1 MPHIPDTHIIITPKR
16 AYINDKIISA
26 AKDIL
31 DLSDPSPAGAQT
43 TTLTITPTTLTIL
56 NDDDP
61 DTINKAY
68 EAAIT
73 RSARDEAGD
82 DYSAFDHITE
92 LVDILDAQKRR
103 ADDKLPH

>member
-1 MPHIPDTHIIITPKR
+1 MPHIPDTHIIITPKF

-31 DLSDPSPAGAQT
+31 DLSAPSPAGAQT

-68 EAAIT
+68 EAAT
-73 RSARDEAGD
+73 RATRDEASSN
-82 DYSAFDHITE
+82 YATYIFDNDLTGMP
-92 LVDILDAQKRR
+92 DA
-103 ADDKLPH
+103 